1 MTTEKMT
8 YEEAVKILGVDE
20 NTTDSA
26 TIHTAYRVSSVH
38 ANNEQSVIDEAL
50 ETVQEH
56 VKEIE
61 AETKPV
67 FTNVGKFNIA
77 RIRERMAEEEARK
90 NRLDAN
96 LPKSAPKDFKLIRG
110 IVQHFPYRLLVIAL
124 FFGVVS
130 WNAAT
135 MTIWSNLVL
144 TLAFVMTVANTIYPF
159 ITRPLRY
166 ALIELVDNIF
176 HKKYTREN
184 SKEIVEIE
192 PETEE

>member
-20 NTTDSA
+20 HTTDSA

-61 AETKPV
+61 AESKPDYTNMGV
-67 FTNVGKFNIA
+67 FDMA
-77 RIRERMAEEEARK
+77 AIRKRKAENEARRE
-90 NRLDAN
+90 RLDAN
-96 LPKSAPKDFKLIRG
+96 LPKTAPKDFRIIRG

-124 FFGVVS
+124 FFGVVA
-130 WNAAT
+130 WNNAT
-135 MTIWSNLVL
+135 MTLWSNLGL
-144 TLAFVMTVANTIYPF
+144 ILAFVVTVANTIYPF

-166 ALIELVDNIF
+166 ALIELVDNVF
-176 HKKYTREN
+176 REKYIREN

>member
-144 TLAFVMTVANTIYPF
+144 ILAFVMTVANTIYPF